1 MSDAELD
8 ELYKTAKGKREIQ
21 EVVDDLLDKGE
32 FSKIPRFSKY
42 LKEGI
47 EIYLREISN
56 INESKNR
63 RK

>member
-8 ELYKTAKGKREIQ
+8 ELYKTAKRREIQ
-21 EVVDDLLDKGE
+21 EVVDDLLDKE
-32 FSKIPRFSKY
+32 NSQKFRFSKY